1 MACPHSASVPFIGFI
16 SERELREREERERA
30 QAGAFI
36 SERELRE
43 REEREQGRASCR
55 SMSLVA
61 GSPAVGAQQSP
72 LQKQQQISWAEAW
85 EKSAA
90 AAEPLPPPATV
101 LAGASARERAHG
113 GAASASMPAAR
124 STAPA
129 ADRGSHGA
137 AAGPGEGPSSP
148 SKCVPKSPGSLSRDS
163 LSSPGKTANR
173 RLKAAQTL
181 PHLPL
186 LPGPAAAAVG
196 DWHSLSASNAAGG
209 GHQPADP
216 PLVSDLSTVVKS
228 EYPQQAPILKGP
240 INSVRIW

>member
-1 MACPHSASVPFIGFI
+1 MARPHSESVPFIGFI

-30 QAGAFI
+30 QASAFI

-43 REEREQGRASCR
+43 REEREQGLVSYR
-55 SMSLVA
+55 SMSLA
-61 GSPAVGAQQSP
+61 GP
-72 LQKQQQISWAEAW
+72 QKKQEISWAEAW

-90 AAEPLPPPATV
+90 AADPLPPPATV
-101 LAGASARERAHG
+101 FAGASARERAHG
-113 GAASASMPAAR
+113 VAASASLPAAR
-124 STAPA
+124 SSAAA
-129 ADRGSHGA
+129 ADRGRYGA
-137 AAGPGEGPSSP
+137 AAGPGEGPPSP

-173 RLKAAQTL
+173 RLKAAQNL

-186 LPGPAAAAVG
+186 LPGPAAAAG
-196 DWHSLSASNAAGG
+196 DDWHSLSASNAGGG

-228 EYPQQAPILKGP
+228 EFPQQAPILKGP
-240 INSVRIW
+240 THSVLIW

>member
-1 MACPHSASVPFIGFI
+1 MAGPHSASVPFIGFI

-30 QAGAFI
+30 QAGTFI
-36 SERELRE
+36 SERELRG
-43 REEREQGRASCR
+43 REERASYR

-61 GSPAVGAQQSP
+61 GSPAVGAQQPP
-72 LQKQQQISWAEAW
+72 LQQQISWAEAW

-101 LAGASARERAHG
+101 LAGSSARERAHG
-113 GAASASMPAAR
+113 VAASASLPAAR
-124 STAPA
+124 STAAA

-137 AAGPGEGPSSP
+137 AAGPGEGPPSP
-148 SKCVPKSPGSLSRDS
+148 SKCVPKSPGSLSWDS

-186 LPGPAAAAVG
+186 LPGPAAAAGG
-196 DWHSLSASNAAGG
+196 DWHSLSASNAGGG

-240 INSVRIW
+240 INSARIW

>member
-1 MACPHSASVPFIGFI
+1 MAIPTQTASVPFIGFI
-16 SERELREREERERA
+16 SERELREREQRERA

-43 REEREQGRASCR
+43 REERELAIGGSYR
-55 SMSLVA
+55 SMNLV
-61 GSPAVGAQQSP
+61 GVQQP
-72 LQKQQQISWAEAW
+72 PPQKQSQISWAEAW

-90 AAEPLPPPATV
+90 AAEPLLPPATV
-101 LAGASARERAHG
+101 LAGARERAHG
-113 GAASASMPAAR
+113 VAASASLPAAR
-124 STAPA
+124 STAAA
-129 ADRGSHGA
+129 ADRGGHGA
-137 AAGPGEGPSSP
+137 AAGPGEVPPSP
-148 SKCVPKSPGSLSRDS
+148 SKCVPMSPGSLSRDS

-186 LPGPAAAAVG
+186 LPGPAAAAG
-196 DWHSLSASNAAGG
+196 GNWHSLSASNAGG
-209 GHQPADP
+209 VGHQPADL

-240 INSVRIW
+240 IHSVRIW